1 MQATIVFQK
10 NWEAINTINPD
21 GSNRYR
27 YIVNKGSSR
36 SSKTISLIQ
45 VNDLYARKK
54 RNKRLTIWR
63 DTKTDCRKTVLVD
76 FLKTLKREN
85 LYKVNQEFNKTESIF
100 TYSTES
106 TVEIHG
112 TDDEETVHGLT
123 QDVAWFNEPYKISRD
138 TFDQIDQRTSDFI
151 FIDYN
156 PKKDHWVNDLMKDE
170 RTLVIHSTFK
180 DNPFCPVESRNKIL
194 SYQPLSRCYL
204 VENNIITTDELRVYN
219 FKENNLNIDKK
230 HLIEA
235 FRCIKNEGK
244 NTANDFKWS
253 VYGLGL
259 KAEKP
264 NRIYHWNKITR
275 AEYDALDCHVMYAV
289 DWGKVDPFSIVEMKL
304 YDQTVYVR
312 ELNYLSEND
321 IKANATPEELAQMFH
336 NVGTHEDEQYNQDT
350 GVVLWLFKKLGLKR
364 NAWMICDNNRPLKRD
379 ACRRAGWE
387 YIEDTIKIG
396 MKVDGISMVQNV
408 NICYT
413 DDSPN
418 IEYEHENYSW
428 KVDRY
433 GITLEVPEEKD
444 DHHMDSI
451 MYGILK
457 LIREGLIRITV

>member
-10 NWEAINTINPD
+10 NWEAINAKNVD

-45 VNDLYARKK
+45 VNDLYARQKK
-54 RNKRLTIWR
+54 NKRLTIWR

-100 TYSTES
+100 TYTTES

-180 DNPFCPVESRNKIL
+180 DNPFCPVESKNKIL

-204 VENNIITTDELRVYN
+204 AESEALSLEDLRGYNFVENPKNIE
-219 FKENNLNIDKK
+219 KK
-230 HLIEA
+230 YLVEA
-235 FRCIKNEGK
+235 FRCIKNEAK

-253 VYGLGL
+253 VYGLGI

-264 NRIYHWNKITR
+264 NRIYHWDKITR
-275 AEYDALDCHVMYAV
+275 SEYDAIDSSVMYAV
-289 DWGKVDPFSIVEMKL
+289 DWGKVDPFSIVELKL
-304 YDQTVYVR
+304 YDQMVYVR

-336 NVGTHEDEQYNQDT
+336 NIGAHQDGQNNNDT
-350 GVVLWLFKKLGLKR
+350 GVVLWLFNKLGLSR
-364 NAWMICDNNRPLKRD
+364 NAWMICDNNRPIKRD
-379 ACRRAGWE
+379 ACIRAGWE
-387 YIEDTIKIG
+387 YIEDTIKQG
-396 MKVDGISMVQNV
+396 MKVDSISLVQNV
-408 NICYT
+408 RICYT

-433 GITLEVPEEKD
+433 GVTLEEPEEKD

-451 MYGILK
+451 RYGVLK
-457 LIREGLIRITV
+457 LISEGLIRITV